1 VFGWKITGGSWQG
14 EPGRLSVVGVIRSVH
29 TLGNVYEPV
38 NPVRAV
44 LIVDSRAD
52 AEQRL
57 ALQSFARHMGG
68 ALLGTSCRWTTLPF
82 ELTIQDGIYTAARPN
97 SPAGSLAAIQTRAM
111 QATDHTCGNEDVFYP
126 PLTALD
132 HAMPAYA
139 LADSYQG
146 DGLAKP
152 GVRSAP
158 QRFPGTFHVAS
169 DRPLCGV
176 DSVTSLPLAERARP
190 RPAGLSLRTS
200 WGRKCPN
207 QLALTGRC
215 FRTRVPFSLTFLNTI
230 GPTAVPVILAG
241 PAGRIERIN
250 SRRRSWSR
258 ANPPPSM

>member
-1 VFGWKITGGSWQG
+1 MLKLMRMAAVVSAAASISLAAGVSGNYIEARTADVFTGPCFANGEVEMNGKEAVFGWKITGGSWQG
-14 EPGRLSVVGVIRSVH
+14 VSLEGLSVVGVIRSVH

-68 ALLGTSCRWTTLPF
+68 ALLGDIVQVDYAPI
-82 ELTIQDGIYTAARPN
+82 ELTIQDGNIHGGAAKLT
-97 SPAGSLAAIQTRAM
+97 AGSLAAIQTRAM

-146 DGLAKP
+146 DGLGETWSNGP
-152 GVRSAP
+152 RRSG
-158 QRFPGTFHVAS
+158 FLGTFHAAS
-169 DRPLCGV
+169 
-176 DSVTSLPLAERARP
+176 E
-190 RPAGLSLRTS
+190 
-200 WGRKCPN
+200 
-207 QLALTGRC
+207 
-215 FRTRVPFSLTFLNTI
+215 
-230 GPTAVPVILAG
+230 
-241 PAGRIERIN
+241 
-250 SRRRSWSR
+250 
-258 ANPPPSM
+258 